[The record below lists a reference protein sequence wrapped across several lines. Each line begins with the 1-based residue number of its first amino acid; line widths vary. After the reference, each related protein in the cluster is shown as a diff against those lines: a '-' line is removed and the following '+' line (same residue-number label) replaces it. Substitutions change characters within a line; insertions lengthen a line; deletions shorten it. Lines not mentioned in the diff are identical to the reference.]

1 MFRLVKYV
9 LYIFIAVGLFYF
21 LQDILDNSSSVRRNV
36 QSSII
41 RISNTA
47 KQMLDTAYENIMNT
61 TDNEINQ
68 TAEQAENM
76 LAQAT
81 K

>member
-76 LAQAT
+76 LAQASN
-81 K
+81 

>member
-1 MFRLVKYV
+1 MFKLMKYV
-9 LYIFIAVGLFYF
+9 LYIFVAVGLFYF

-81 K
+81 N

>member
-41 RISNTA
+41 RISNTS
-47 KQMLDTAYENIMNT
+47 KQMLVTAYENIMNT

-76 LAQAT
+76 LAQASN
-81 K
+81 

>member
-61 TDNEINQ
+61 TDNKINQ

-81 K
+81 N

>member
-1 MFRLVKYV
+1 MKYV
-9 LYIFIAVGLFYF
+9 LYIFVAVGLFYF

-81 K
+81 N

>member
-1 MFRLVKYV
+1 MFKLMKYV
-9 LYIFIAVGLFYF
+9 LYIFVAVGLFYF

-61 TDNEINQ
+61 TDNKINQ

-81 K
+81 N

>member
-1 MFRLVKYV
+1 MKYV
-9 LYIFIAVGLFYF
+9 LYIFVAVGLFYF

-61 TDNEINQ
+61 TDNKINQ

-81 K
+81 N